1 MPNIRSKMNGHN
13 IKILWS
19 KCTELHKLCSCL
31 DKEDCAMNGLCLTSS
46 ILYQATMKCNETKY
60 KQNNDTKES
69 VKRPKRKVT
78 QSTKYPT

>member
-1 MPNIRSKMNGHN
+1 
-13 IKILWS
+13 
-19 KCTELHKLCSCL
+19 
-31 DKEDCAMNGLCLTSS
+31 MNGLCLTSS

-78 QSTKYPT
+78 QSTKYHPT